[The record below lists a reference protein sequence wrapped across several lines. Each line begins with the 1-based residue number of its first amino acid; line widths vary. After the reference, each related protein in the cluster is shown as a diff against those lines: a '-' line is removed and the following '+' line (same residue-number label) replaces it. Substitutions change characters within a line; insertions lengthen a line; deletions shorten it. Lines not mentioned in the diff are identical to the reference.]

1 MTPTTYRGWSIH
13 YDPTPLPIRAFD
25 YTAIH
30 PDYDA
35 SYDDGEWSGNGLAVH
50 AATLTDLRRE
60 IDDAEAD
67 LAEQEEAERAAAAA
81 HLSTLP
87 PAYRSALSGEWS
99 C

>member
-1 MTPTTYRGWSIH
+1 MMPQTYRGWSIH
-13 YDPTPLPIRAFD
+13 YDPTPIPIRSFD
-25 YTAIH
+25 WTATH

-35 SYDDGEWSGNGLAVH
+35 SFEDGEWQDNGLVCH
-50 AATLTDLRRE
+50 AATLADLRGE
-60 IDDAEAD
+60 IDAIEAD